1 MKRHQFKYIPSKYF
15 SMNEWETIESKQLYK
30 GKVVQLRADTVS
42 LPNGRTKLREILVH
56 PGAAAIV
63 PLVNEKLLVVE
74 QYRAAVGRKTLEI
87 PAGTLEEGE
96 SPEECAKRE
105 LIEETGFSA
114 SKWDKLTA
122 YYPSPGYS
130 SEIIHIFKA
139 SGLEKVSNAEAE
151 LPIQY
156 VELKEVQAKIKTGEI
171 MDSKTVIGVLMVI

>member
-1 MKRHQFKYIPSKYF
+1 MT
-15 SMNEWETIESKQLYK
+15 EELTIESKQLYK
-30 GKVVQLRADTVS
+30 GKVVQLRLDTVS
-42 LPNGRTKLREILVH
+42 LSDGKTKMREVLVH

-63 PLVNEKLLVVE
+63 PLIKNEKLLLVE

-105 LIEETGFSA
+105 LIEETGFQA
-114 SKWDKLTA
+114 SKWDTLTA

-139 SGLEKVSNAEAE
+139 SGLKQVSDAEAE

-156 VELKEVQAKIKTGEI
+156 MELKEVQAKIKTGEI
-171 MDSKTVIGVLMVI
+171 MDSKTIIGVLMVI

>member
-1 MKRHQFKYIPSKYF
+1 MTEEK
-15 SMNEWETIESKQLYK
+15 TVESKQLYR
-30 GKVVQLRADTVS
+30 GKVVQLRLDTVS
-42 LPNGRTKLREILVH
+42 LPNGSTKMREILVH

-63 PLVNEKLLVVE
+63 PLMDDGAKVLLVE

-114 SKWDKLTA
+114 SQWDKLTA

-130 SEIIHIFKA
+130 SETIHVFKA
-139 SGLEKVSNAEAE
+139 RGLENVSEAE
-151 LPIQY
+151 LPVQY
-156 VELKEVQAKIKTGEI
+156 MELKEAQAKIRTGEI
-171 MDSKTVIGVLMVI
+171 MDSKTIIGVLMTI